1 MSLNK
6 IIVMLGAPGAGKGTQ
21 ARKLQ
26 EKFSLPQISTG
37 DILRQIAK
45 ENTPLGSTVREIQA
59 LGKLVG
65 DDVLLEL
72 VTERTNKKDC
82 TEGFVLDGYPRT
94 LNQAKQLS
102 LLAKKHNKP
111 VFVIEVKVSEE
122 ILLNRLTG
130 RRTCSGCGEI
140 YNIYYKPPKHENKC
154 DICESSLTNRSD
166 DKLEAIKS
174 RLEEYKANTAP
185 LIDYYTNI
193 NSLISVDGTKL
204 SSEIFDELCCI
215 LKS

>member
-45 ENTPLGSTVREIQA
+45 ENTTLGSTVREIQA
-59 LGKLVG
+59 LGKLVS
-65 DDVLLEL
+65 DDILFEL
-72 VTERTNKKDC
+72 VTERTNKEDC
-82 TEGFVLDGYPRT
+82 KEGFVLDGYPRT
-94 LNQAKQLS
+94 LNQAKQLGF
-102 LLAKKHNKP
+102 LAKKHNKP
-111 VFVIEVKVSEE
+111 VVVIEVKVSEE

-140 YNIYYKPPKHENKC
+140 YNIYYKPPKQESKC
-154 DICESSLTNRSD
+154 DICESTLTNRID

-185 LIDYYTNI
+185 LIDYYTNT
-193 NSLISVDGTKL
+193 NSLISIDGTQL
-204 SSEIFDELCCI
+204 SSEIFDKLCYI
-215 LKS
+215 LKP

>member
-26 EKFSLPQISTG
+26 EMFSLPQISTG

-45 ENTPLGSTVREIQA
+45 ETSSLAESIRQIQA
-59 LGKLVG
+59 SGKLVS
-65 DDVLLEL
+65 DDVLFEV
-72 VTERTNKKDC
+72 VTERTNKEDC
-82 TEGFVLDGYPRT
+82 KEGFVLDGYPRT
-94 LNQAKQLS
+94 LNQAKQLGF
-102 LLAKKHNKP
+102 LAKKHNKQ
-111 VFVIEVKVSEE
+111 VVVIEVRVSEE

-130 RRTCSGCGEI
+130 RRTCSNCGEI
-140 YNIYYKPPKHENKC
+140 YNIYYKIPKYENKC
-154 DICESSLTNRSD
+154 DICGSILTYRND

-185 LIDYYTNI
+185 LIDYYTSI
-193 NSLISVDGTKL
+193 NSLISVDGTKP
-204 SSEIFDELCCI
+204 SSEIFDELCRI
-215 LKS
+215 LKP

>member
-193 NSLISVDGTKL
+193 NSLISVDGTRL

>member
-1 MSLNK
+1 VSLNK

-185 LIDYYTNI
+185 LIDYYNNI

>member
-185 LIDYYTNI
+185 LIDYYNNI

>member
-45 ENTPLGSTVREIQA
+45 ENTSLGSTIREIQA
-59 LGKLVG
+59 LGKLVS
-65 DDVLLEL
+65 DDVLLQL
-72 VTERTNKKDC
+72 VTNRTSKEDC
-82 TEGFVLDGYPRT
+82 KEGFVLDGYPRT
-94 LNQAKQLS
+94 LNQAKQLGF
-102 LLAKKHNKP
+102 LAKEHNKP
-111 VFVIEVKVSEE
+111 VVVIEVKVSEE

-140 YNIYYKPPKHENKC
+140 YNIYYKPPKNESKC
-154 DICESSLTNRSD
+154 DICESVLTNRSD

-174 RLEEYKANTAP
+174 RLEEYKANTTP
-185 LIDYYTNI
+185 LIDYYTNM
-193 NSLISVDGTKL
+193 NSLISVDGTQL
-204 SSEIFDELCCI
+204 ASEIFDKLCYI
-215 LKS
+215 LKP

>member
-1 MSLNK
+1 
-6 IIVMLGAPGAGKGTQ
+6 MLGAPGAGKGTQ

>member
-1 MSLNK
+1 VSLNK